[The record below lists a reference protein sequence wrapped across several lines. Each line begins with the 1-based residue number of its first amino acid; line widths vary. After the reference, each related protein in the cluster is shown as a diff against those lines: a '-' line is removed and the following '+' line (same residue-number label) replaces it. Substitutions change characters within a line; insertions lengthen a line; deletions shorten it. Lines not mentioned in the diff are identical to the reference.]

1 MDIQALSNE
10 ELLNEIERHAV
21 ALTKNMT
28 QEKWETL
35 QDLKDEAEDRMDGA
49 K

>member
-10 ELLNEIERHAV
+10 DLLVEIERHAV
-21 ALTKNMT
+21 ALTKKYT
-28 QEKWETL
+28 LAVWEDL
-35 QDLKDEAEDRMDGA
+35 QDLKDEAERRMEVA